1 MPPDQIAGR
10 YKILEK
16 LGEGGM
22 GVVYRARD
30 ERLDRDVALK
40 VLSAASANDPEAR
53 ERLLHEARTASRLNH
68 PHICGVYDAGANGR
82 SDLCGHGIGRRPL
95 AEGTCNGDS
104 AADRCR
110 VIRYGDQVATGLAH
124 AHEHGVIH
132 HDLKSANVIIS
143 ADGRAKI
150 VDFGFAVRRD
160 GRSFRDYAIAT
171 LARSSRRD
179 CRNTSVHVAGAV
191 EGTASG

>member
-1 MPPDQIAGR
+1 MPSDQIADR

-68 PHICGVYDAGANGR
+68 PHVCGVYDAGAMGDQIYVAMELVAGR
-82 SDLCGHGIGRRPL
+82 SLKQLSNGAPL
-95 AEGTCNGDS
+95 PI
-104 AADRCR
+104 AA
-110 VIRYGDQVATGLAH
+110 VIQYGDQVATGLAH

-143 ADGRAKI
+143 ADGRAK
-150 VDFGFAVRRD
+150 
-160 GRSFRDYAIAT
+160 
-171 LARSSRRD
+171 
-179 CRNTSVHVAGAV
+179 
-191 EGTASG
+191 